1 MSSVS
6 SAPGNTVLTRALCML
21 IVAIMVAAVIYSAWI
36 GISNF
41 SRIGV

>member
-1 MSSVS
+1 MSFVS
-6 SAPGNTVLTRALCML
+6 SPPANTALTRALCML
-21 IVAIMVAAVIYSAWI
+21 IVVIMVAAVIYTAWI